1 MTPVRLLYRQSP
13 VPYETI
19 NQGLRILEPSSNR
32 LQDKGLYVCCVWKT
46 HVTIKVLVADI

>member
-1 MTPVRLLYRQSP
+1 MTPVRLLHRQSP

-32 LQDKGLYVCCVWKT
+32 LQDKGLYVGRILISE
-46 HVTIKVLVADI
+46 HGLVPLQIL